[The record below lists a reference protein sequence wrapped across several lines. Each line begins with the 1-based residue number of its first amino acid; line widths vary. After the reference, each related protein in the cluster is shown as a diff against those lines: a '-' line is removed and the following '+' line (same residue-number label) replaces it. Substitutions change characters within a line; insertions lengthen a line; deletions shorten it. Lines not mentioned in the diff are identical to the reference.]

1 MIALATS
8 VGTLLGMWLVAR
20 KDWRGWL
27 VGICNQTLWLA
38 FTIQT
43 RAWGL
48 LPLIAALL
56 VIYSRA
62 LMRWRRA
69 ELPQP
74 AAPQQAT
81 QLGDYDWRAIAEGM
95 EQT

>member
-1 MIALATS
+1 MIAFATS
-8 VGTLLGMWLVAR
+8 IGTLCGMWLVAR

-38 FTIQT
+38 LTIQT

-56 VIYSRA
+56 VVYSRA
-62 LMRWRRA
+62 LIQWRRT
-69 ELPQP
+69 EQTEP
-74 AAPQQAT
+74 APT
-81 QLGDYDWRAIAEGM
+81 LGDYDWRALAEGM